1 MSRRAKES
9 DASLAFSKTT
19 IDDVMMMSFFGYFLP
34 LLCVFY
40 WIFFCVFWWISFCF
54 CVRKSS
60 IIILLQCRP
69 KQQCFITHFSRKFS
83 LLRKKK
89 KIRRKKRKERNK
101 KKDKMLCSSRL
112 PFAFFFLSPP
122 KKKILSF
129 FDRLCPTFLCV
140 ALRLHQR
147 KKRGA
152 SKNDSSARLTPAPT
166 KRTREREK
174 HTHTYIH
181 THTQRERERR
191 TWANASRKRRLRKK
205 SSLNWTRRLRARSAI
220 TRNRSPRNSIFNSI
234 RGWWSARCAGKNTRA
249 RSTIYRRPSTC
260 IRIGSTRARG

>member
-1 MSRRAKES
+1 
-9 DASLAFSKTT
+9 
-19 IDDVMMMSFFGYFLP
+19 MSFFGYFLP
-34 LLCVFY
+34 LLCVF

-69 KQQCFITHFSRKFS
+69 KQQCVLLYTFRENS
-83 LLRKKK
+83 LFFAKKK
-89 KIRRKKRKERNK
+89 KDKKRKERNK
-101 KKDKMLCSSRL
+101 KKTKMLCSSRL
-112 PFAFFFLSPP
+112 PFAFFFSLLQ
-122 KKKILSF
+122 KKKFFPSSTDFARLSF
-129 FDRLCPTFLCV
+129 VSRFDYTN
-140 ALRLHQR
+140 A
-147 KKRGA
+147 KRGA

-174 HTHTYIH
+174 HTHTHTYTH
-181 THTQRERERR
+181 THRERERR

-260 IRIGSTRARG
+260 IRIGSTRARD

>member
-89 KIRRKKRKERNK
+89 RYVVKKEKRGTKKRQNVVFFTSPFCFFFSLSSK
-101 KKDKMLCSSRL
+101 KKNSFLLRPTLPDFPLCR
-112 PFAFFFLSPP
+112 
-122 KKKILSF
+122 
-129 FDRLCPTFLCV
+129 
-140 ALRLHQR
+140 
-147 KKRGA
+147 A
-152 SKNDSSARLTPAPT
+152 SITP
-166 KRTREREK
+166 
-174 HTHTYIH
+174 
-181 THTQRERERR
+181 TQREEPQKTTRE
-191 TWANASRKRRLRKK
+191 
-205 SSLNWTRRLRARSAI
+205 
-220 TRNRSPRNSIFNSI
+220 PV
-234 RGWWSARCAGKNTRA
+234 
-249 RSTIYRRPSTC
+249 
-260 IRIGSTRARG
+260 